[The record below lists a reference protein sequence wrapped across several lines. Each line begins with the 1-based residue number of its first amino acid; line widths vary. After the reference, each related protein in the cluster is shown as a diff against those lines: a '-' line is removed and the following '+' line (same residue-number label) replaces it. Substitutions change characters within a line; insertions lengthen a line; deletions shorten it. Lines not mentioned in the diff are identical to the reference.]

1 MKKIVSTYQKAYSGL
16 SPATWWLSLV
26 MLINRSGTMV
36 IPFMTLYLTQKLNY
50 SLAQAGWIMAL
61 FGAGA
66 VCGGLLGG
74 QLISKFGFHKIQLIT
89 LIGGGLL
96 FLVLGQMKEYAWIC
110 VFAFSL
116 SLVNDMFR
124 PANSAAIAHYSKSE
138 NRTRSF
144 SLNRLAINLGWA
156 FGGAIGGFVAS
167 KNYDLLFWI
176 DGLTNIG
183 AAILLKF
190 MLQPYS
196 SVSEKKD
203 LNNKNNSSTKRPLQ
217 DRTFLAFLFLTF
229 LFAVCF
235 FQLFSTLPVF
245 YRKELKLSET
255 VIGWTMSLNGL
266 IICFLEMIV
275 IHRLEQKGK
284 MLLYIMIGLWLIA
297 ASFLILNLHLSVIF
311 VALLSVVLMSFGE
324 ILSMPFMN
332 TFWVTRTNDN
342 NRGSYAGLYTVAWSV
357 AQIIGPG
364 AGAQL
369 AQNYGFQTL
378 WICIASICIFGG
390 IGFRFLENGK
400 QLN

>member
-1 MKKIVSTYQKAYSGL
+1 MKKIVSTYQKAYSSL

-74 QLISKFGFHKIQLIT
+74 QLINKFGFHKIQLMT
-89 LIGGGLL
+89 LLGGGLM

-110 VFAFSL
+110 VFAFLL
-116 SLVNDMFR
+116 SLINDMFR
-124 PANSAAIAHYSKSE
+124 PANSAAIAYYSKTE

-144 SLNRLAINLGWA
+144 SLHRLAINLGWA

-176 DGLTNIG
+176 DGLTNIS
-183 AAILLKF
+183 AAILLQF
-190 MLQPYS
+190 VLQPHS
-196 SVSEKKD
+196 KTNEQKD
-203 LNNKNNSSTKRPLQ
+203 TNNHNSSSSNRPLK
-217 DRTFLAFLFLTF
+217 DRTYLAFLFLTI

-245 YRKELKLSET
+245 YRKELKLTET
-255 VIGWTMSLNGL
+255 MIGWTMSLNGL

-275 IHRLEQKGK
+275 VHRLEQKGN
-284 MLLYIMIGLWLIA
+284 MLQYIMFGLLLMA
-297 ASFLILNLHLSVIF
+297 ASYLVLNLHFSIIF
-311 VALLSVVLMSFGE
+311 IALLSVILLSFGE

-332 TFWVTRTNDN
+332 TFWVRRTNDS
-342 NRGSYAGLYTVAWSV
+342 NRGSYAGLYTAAWSV
-357 AQIIGPG
+357 AQIIGPS
-364 AGAQL
+364 AGAL
-369 AQNYGFQTL
+369 VAQNYGFQTL
-378 WICIASICIFGG
+378 WIYIGIICVLSG
-390 IGFRFLENGK
+390 IGFKFLEQEK
-400 QLN
+400 QVT